1 VSTPKGLL
9 QTIIHAAAERL
20 AADPAVPDTH
30 RAAFRLRAISI
41 FEQQV
46 SAVIGAD
53 TLRISGWIIPPSA
66 RQDRRDRIL
75 QALAGD
81 EPPKRIAGREL
92 VSERYVRKLRA
103 EMLARGTNPP

>member
-1 VSTPKGLL
+1 MSTPKGLL
-9 QTIIHAAAERL
+9 QIIIHAAAERL
-20 AADPAVPDTH
+20 AADPAVPASH
-30 RAAFRLRAISI
+30 KEAFRLTAISI

-46 SAVIGAD
+46 SAVIGSD

-75 QALAGD
+75 QALASN

-103 EMLARGTNPP
+103 EMLARGTIPP

>member
-1 VSTPKGLL
+1 MSAPKGLL

-20 AADPAVPDTH
+20 ADHPAVPAPH
-30 RAAFRLRAISI
+30 KAGFRLAAISI

-66 RQDRRDRIL
+66 RHDRRERIM
-75 QALAGD
+75 QALASD

-103 EMLARGTNPP
+103 ELARGTVTP